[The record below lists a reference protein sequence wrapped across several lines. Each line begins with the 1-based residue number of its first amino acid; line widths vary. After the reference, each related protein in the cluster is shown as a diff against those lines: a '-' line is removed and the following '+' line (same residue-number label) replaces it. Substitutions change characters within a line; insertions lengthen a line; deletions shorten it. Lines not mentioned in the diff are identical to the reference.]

1 MTTMTQFN
9 KEDWLH
15 NGCTSEKIAKCNA
28 AAHAHEA
35 ILGMSTMSVDAD
47 HYTIKAGAEF
57 LSNVEGQE
65 VLHLEFKAY
74 SDFEDSHSIAL
85 IYEKEDLVMYC
96 SEFSF
101 GDDEEIYFEPVQPM
115 TTQGFFKYLNSLP
128 NIKSYALPSSLDS
141 EEQQAQQALIEL
153 AG

>member
-1 MTTMTQFN
+1 MTIMTQFN
-9 KEDWLH
+9 KEDWLL
-15 NGCTSEKIAKCNA
+15 NGCASEKIARCAA
-28 AAHAHEA
+28 AAHSHEA
-35 ILGMSTMSVDAD
+35 VVSIMTMSVDAD
-47 HYTIKAGAEF
+47 HYTIEAGAEF

-74 SDFEDSHSIAL
+74 SDLEDSRSIAL

-101 GDDEEIYFEPVQPM
+101 GDDEEEHFKAVQPM
-115 TTQGFFKYLNSLP
+115 TTKGFFKYLNSLP

-141 EEQQAQQALIEL
+141 KEQQAQQALIEL